1 MGCQR
6 GMPQQGVRTR
16 SCLYPRKSDM
26 IPWPVDLRM
35 SLSWGSL
42 YSKTPCVRAQNIRP
56 NVRTWWAR
64 TLGSQEMLSA
74 ESLEPSRAQS
84 LPEKGAMLGL
94 RGTRAASVSRKKK
107 MEKNEPHGEMTVQ
120 LAEGPHHIR
129 WALISAC
136 LGWNRLRPRRE
147 PRKRKRIHGNNTQG
161 SHGDRISP
169 QTRAQDLK
177 FKGSWVKYH
186 KQPCLQ
192 SRKESS
198 LRPNTA
204 LIPAKKSQPRK
215 IKMLSSHCVEENS

>member
-1 MGCQR
+1 MSIIRSVGQCSEGRSCNQVTVWMKNNILTGMGCQR

-107 MEKNEPHGEMTVQ
+107 KNGKEWATRRNDCPACRGPTSHQVSTDKRVSGMKPPEAKERTTEKEKDT
-120 LAEGPHHIR
+120 
-129 WALISAC
+129 
-136 LGWNRLRPRRE
+136 RE
-147 PRKRKRIHGNNTQG
+147 QYSG
-161 SHGDRISP
+161 
-169 QTRAQDLK
+169 
-177 FKGSWVKYH
+177 
-186 KQPCLQ
+186 
-192 SRKESS
+192 
-198 LRPNTA
+198 
-204 LIPAKKSQPRK
+204 IPWRQ
-215 IKMLSSHCVEENS
+215 N